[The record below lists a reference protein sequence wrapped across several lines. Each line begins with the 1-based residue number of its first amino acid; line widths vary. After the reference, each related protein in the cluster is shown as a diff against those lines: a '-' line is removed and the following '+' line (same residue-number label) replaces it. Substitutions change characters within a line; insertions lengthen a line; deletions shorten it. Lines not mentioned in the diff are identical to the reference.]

1 MTASGKA
8 SSVPVKLLI
17 LADDLTGTAD
27 SAVGCAQL
35 GLTTQIMLS
44 AEAASVA
51 DVAAVDLDSRACNA
65 GDAAAR
71 HHHCLTRWAGR
82 YRHLFKKVDSTLRGN
97 LAAEVA
103 SLVPSAGM
111 AIVAPAYP
119 ATGRTTRDGRQW
131 LHERPVEESEVWT
144 NEGIGGRADLVEMLE
159 GAGLKTR
166 RLDLSALHEADAAV
180 TDTLRRYRQRGV
192 HAVICDA
199 LTDADLTRLA
209 TLSAPLERV
218 FWVGSAGLGL
228 ALPRA
233 LRLSGTPGAAQP
245 APALRRRPTLIVV
258 GSMSRISHAQADAL
272 VDVTP
277 ALEVVEIDAGDFLGA
292 RPQTSVRAALD
303 DRIRQ
308 TLQAGN
314 DVMVRLAQPGDRDA
328 AEGPRLSVE
337 LGAIL
342 APYLTEVDRLIATG
356 GATARALLM
365 AAEVT
370 ELDLVDAPDTG
381 MARMHANHDG
391 RTLEVI
397 TKAGG
402 FGDTEA
408 FVRIWHDTG
417 SISTFQTQQRIR
429 T

>member
-1 MTASGKA
+1 M
-8 SSVPVKLLI
+8 PVKLLI

-35 GLTTQIMLS
+35 GLATQVMLS

-51 DVAAVDLDSRACNA
+51 DVAAVDLDSRACDA
-65 GDAAAR
+65 GEAVAR
-71 HHHCLTRWAGR
+71 HHHCLTRWTGH
-82 YRHLFKKVDSTLRGN
+82 YLHLFKKVDSTLRGN
-97 LAAEVA
+97 LAAEIA
-103 SLVPSAGM
+103 SLVPRAGM

-131 LHERPVEESEVWT
+131 LHERPVEETEAWT
-144 NEGIGGRADLVEMLE
+144 NEGIAGRADLVEMLE
-159 GAGLKTR
+159 GAGLKTH

-180 TDTLRRYRQRGV
+180 TNTLCRYRQEGV
-192 HAVICDA
+192 QAVVCDA

-233 LRLSGTPGAAQP
+233 LGLSGMPGTTQATP
-245 APALRRRPTLIVV
+245 APRRRPTLIVV

-272 VDVTP
+272 VDATP
-277 ALEVVEIDAGDFLGA
+277 ALEVVEIDAEDLLSPHSGDS
-292 RPQTSVRAALD
+292 QTSARAASN

-308 TLQAGN
+308 TLQAGD
-314 DVMVRLAQPGDRDA
+314 DVLVRLTQPGDRDA

-337 LGAIL
+337 LGVML
-342 APYLTEVDRLIATG
+342 ALHLAAVDRLIATG

-365 AAEVT
+365 AAEIT

-381 MARMHANHDG
+381 MARLHANHDG

-417 SISTFQTQQRIR
+417 CIPTFQTQQRIR